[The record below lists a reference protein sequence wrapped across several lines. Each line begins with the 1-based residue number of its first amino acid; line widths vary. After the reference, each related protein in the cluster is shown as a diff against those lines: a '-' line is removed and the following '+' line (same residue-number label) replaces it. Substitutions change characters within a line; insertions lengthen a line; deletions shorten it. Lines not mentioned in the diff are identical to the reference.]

1 MRVLVTGVSG
11 FVGARLA
18 AALVARG
25 DEVYGTFISDRPE
38 LEGVELLEAD
48 LLDPPALSAAV
59 AASRPEAVVHLG
71 ALSHVGES
79 WKRMHQYFQVNVM
92 GTENLLA
99 ALGGARLLYASSA
112 EVYGLVPENEQ
123 PIPEDRPLAPQSPYA
138 LTKAAAERLALR
150 QGAVVIR
157 SFNLAGPGQAPGF
170 ALPSFAGQLA
180 RIAAGRQPPVLEV
193 GNLSA
198 RRDFLHIEDGVA
210 GYVRLLD
217 RGAAGEVYNLGS
229 GSARSI
235 GDLLDLLI
243 EVSGLEVSVRSDPER
258 WRPVDLPLLV
268 ADVERLRALGWAP
281 RRDLRTALDDL
292 WRSAAA

>member
-25 DEVYGTFISDRPE
+25 DRVCGTYISDRPG
-38 LEGVELLEAD
+38 LPGVELFEAD
-48 LLDPPALSAAV
+48 LLDQPALAAAV
-59 AASRPEAVVHLG
+59 TAARPEAVVHLG

-79 WKRMHQYFQVNVM
+79 WKRMHQYFRVNVM
-92 GTENLLA
+92 GTENVLDA
-99 ALGGARLLYASSA
+99 IGGARLLYASSA

-123 PIPEDRPLAPQSPYA
+123 PIPERRPLAPQSPYA
-138 LTKAAAERLALR
+138 LTKAAAERLAVR
-150 QGAVVIR
+150 RGAVVVR
-157 SFNLAGPGQAPGF
+157 SFNLAGPGQAAGF

-180 RIAAGRQPPVLEV
+180 RIAAGEQAPVLDV

-198 RRDFLHIEDGVA
+198 RRDFLHIDDGVA
-210 GYVRLLD
+210 GYLALLD
-217 RGAAGEVYNLGS
+217 GGAPGEVYNLGS
-229 GSARSI
+229 GTARTI

-258 WRPVDLPLLV
+258 WRPVDLPLLM
-268 ADVERLRALGWAP
+268 ADVGRLRGLGWAP
-281 RRDLRTALDDL
+281 ARDLRTALDDL
-292 WRSAAA
+292 WRSVGG